1 MRKLLII
8 LLILVCVMLFVSC
21 GSDEFVPEG
30 TPPEQ
35 IQQIIDHYAE
45 NIWHGEITDTQ
56 INENADGEGYIVLV
70 FVDWDLVNKPDN
82 AKGVL
87 QAYSDELCTQLA
99 ENGNTAQFYM
109 IFNAIQQGGKYKR
122 GYTIEGGVPTPTQE
136 VCTF

>member
-30 TPPEQ
+30 TPSEQ

-45 NIWHGEITDTQ
+45 NIWNGEITDTQ

-122 GYTIEGGVPTPTQE
+122 GYTIEDGVPTPTQE